1 MNRSDIRGLVR
12 IYADELEASPKGLFT
27 DAQLNTL
34 INLSKDRV
42 YLQLIDRLPQKFRYY
57 KVFTITASK
66 ATYSVVTDLGITDFF
81 QEEVMIWNRSDIRP
95 WVIPGPISPED
106 RHQYESKGSD
116 TGEPKAWMWESDG
129 VISFAPMSDSTYTNG
144 AKLYYFKTIPDLNH
158 DTDNTAPNYAIPAL
172 PTVSHPLIA
181 LDVLRQWNIRDPE
194 TAQRIE
200 EKYAAVF
207 SDVYMVLTRKTAYAP
222 ERQASII
229 EATGYA
235 ADDYGTVGKEG

>member
-1 MNRSDIRGLVR
+1 MTRADIRGLVR
-12 IYADELEASPKGLFT
+12 IYADELEASPKGLFA

-66 ATYSVVTDLGITDFF
+66 TTYSVVTDLSITDFF
-81 QEEVMIWNRSDIRP
+81 QEEVMLWNRSDKRA

-106 RHQYESKGSD
+106 RHQYEAQAGT
-116 TGEPKAWMWESDG
+116 TGEPKAWGWESDG
-129 VISFAPMSDSTYTNG
+129 VFSFAPASDATYTNG
-144 AKLYYFKTIPDLNH
+144 GKLYYFKTVPDLS
-158 DTDNTAPNYAIPAL
+158 DDSSDVSPLVATPLLPA
-172 PTVSHPLIA
+172 VSHPLIA

-194 TAQRIE
+194 TAQKIE
-200 EKYAAVF
+200 EKYAALF
-207 SDVYMVLTRKTAYAP
+207 SDIYLVLTRKPAYAP
-222 ERQASII
+222 DRQPGII

-235 ADDYGTVGKEG
+235 ADDFGTVGREG